1 MCKYSVYFTLLFA
14 IIIHMR
20 GEVTHMFKV
29 EKTEYINKTFRM
41 PKDLITE
48 LSELAQKKDIS
59 LNQLIIQCCRYSL
72 DNLDETEG

>member
-1 MCKYSVYFTLLFA
+1 
-14 IIIHMR
+14 
-20 GEVTHMFKV
+20 MFKV

-59 LNQLIIQCCRYSL
+59 LNQLIIQCYRYSL
-72 DNLDETEG
+72 DNLDETEE